1 MDGGDGLEGRNSQQK
16 GHRFGL
22 HRVLEPE
29 GLLPQP
35 AWRLDPRPVCHD
47 NELLIDAIRLNID
60 SASFNQLKEEAGGD
74 PDGVKKRILEI
85 VRERGKMHNPVT
97 GSGGMMIGQVAEVGS
112 AFPDRKIRPGD
123 RIATLVSLS
132 LTPLVLDSIQSV
144 DLATGQVE
152 VRGQAV
158 LFASGPFAVLPEDLP
173 ENLSLAVLDVC
184 GAPAQAARLVKS
196 GQRVTVL
203 GAGGKSGLL
212 TLYQARKQAGRD
224 GFVLALESRESACGE
239 LRSLGLADQVIQV
252 DARDPVAVLEAVE
265 TATEGR
271 LSDLTFNCVNVP
283 DTELSAVLA
292 TRDGGIVYYFSTAV
306 RFTQAA
312 LGAEGLGKDVHM
324 MIGNGF
330 APGHADLALNIL
342 RESPELRAL
351 FASRYRVTT
360 G

>member
-1 MDGGDGLEGRNSQQK
+1 MVQPK
-16 GHRFGL
+16 
-22 HRVLEPE
+22 

-35 AWRLDPRPVCHD
+35 AWKLDPEPVCYD
-47 NELLIDAIRLNID
+47 NELLIDAICLNID
-60 SASFNQLKEEAGGD
+60 SASFNQLREEACGD
-74 PDGVKKRILEI
+74 PAGVKKRILEI

-132 LTPLVLDSIQSV
+132 LTPLVLDSIESV

-152 VRGQAV
+152 VRGKAV
-158 LFASGPFAVLPEDLP
+158 LFASGSFAVLPEDLS
-173 ENLSLAVLDVC
+173 ESLSLAVLDVC
-184 GAPAQAARLVKS
+184 GAPAQAARLVQP

-212 TLYQARKQAGRD
+212 TLYQARKQVGTE
-224 GFVLALESRESACGE
+224 GIVLALESRGAACEE

-252 DARDPVAVLEAVE
+252 DAKDPVSVLEAVE
-265 TATEGR
+265 TATGGC
-271 LSDLTFNCVNVP
+271 LSDVTFNCVNVP

-292 TRDGGIVYYFSTAV
+292 TRERGIVYYFSTAV

-312 LGAEGLGKDVHM
+312 LGAEGLGKDVQM

-330 APGHADLALNIL
+330 APGHADLALNLL

-351 FASRYRVTT
+351 FESRYVSTC
-360 G
+360 